1 MPENSNSGHSACP
14 CGDIEAIRRLCA
26 EYGRLL
32 DRRDAQGWAELFAP
46 EGEWVG
52 GELYGVIAGRADLAA
67 FMAREFANTPPCVH
81 MFGNFSIT
89 VDESG
94 TEAANW
100 SRWILLEQGEGGIRA
115 ALAGSYTDRLVKL
128 REGWRFK
135 RREVAV
141 DLPAEAAT
149 GT

>member
-1 MPENSNSGHSACP
+1 MPENSPTGHSTCS
-14 CGDIEAIRRLCA
+14 CGDIEAIKRLCA

-32 DRRDAQGWAELFAP
+32 DQRDAQRWAELFAP

-52 GELYGVIAGRADLAA
+52 GELYGVIAGQEELAA
-67 FMAREFANTPPCVH
+67 FVAREFANTPPSVH

-89 VDESG
+89 LGESG
-94 TEAANW
+94 NEASNW
-100 SRWILLEQGEGGIRA
+100 SRWVLLEQGADGIRT

-128 REGWRFK
+128 PQGWRFR

-141 DLPAEAAT
+141 DLPAMAAT
-149 GT
+149 DT